1 MDINIGNM
9 SNMIY
14 NSATPASGA
23 VALKLLS
30 GTLEQSA
37 QTGAQLAEM
46 IESIPTD
53 PGAVGGLLDVYA

>member
-1 MDINIGNM
+1 MDLNISNM
-9 SNMIY
+9 ATMIY

-37 QTGAQLAEM
+37 QTGEQLAEM
-46 IESIPTD
+46 IESAPVD
-53 PGAVGGLLDVYA
+53 PSKIGGLLDVYA